1 LKVLV
6 DSCAWSLALR
16 RKDGTVLSGDE
27 KRIVAV
33 LVEAIKDSRAVLVG
47 PVRQELLS
55 GIKHVEQFEKL
66 RERLED
72 FPDAAIKTADYVQAA
87 RLDNRCRAA
96 GVQCGEVDMLLCAV
110 AISNGWTIL
119 TNDTGLVRCIEIVER
134 EVIETDPKRRGQRL
148 LEIV

>member
-1 LKVLV
+1 MKVLV

-16 RKDGTVLSGDE
+16 RKNERLLRDDE
-27 KRIVAV
+27 RRIVTI

-47 PVRQELLS
+47 PVRQEVLS
-55 GIKHVEQFEKL
+55 GMRHVEQFENL
-66 RERLED
+66 RERLEG
-72 FPDAAIKTADYVQAA
+72 FRDAAIDTADYVQAA

-110 AISNGWTIL
+110 AFRNAWTIL
-119 TNDTGLVRCIEIVER
+119 TNDTGLVRCIEVVQR

-148 LEIV
+148 LELV